1 MTVVPQRH
9 CHTVSGW
16 GNLESQDWMRS
27 PNQDGNI
34 KYLFHKT
41 SDIDMDFCLITRHR
55 STFQWCYPKVMISTS
70 PVRWPK
76 NGLNVML
83 EFLEYNIGVFDLIP
97 ALNLMQMERIKDLF
111 LFSKCLR
118 RILVLHNKR
127 MWWQEKWMF
136 LHLYWWWWYCVIPTY
151 SSINLD
157 GWCIYRSTFRSPH
170 TSECILAW
178 W

>member
-1 MTVVPQRH
+1 
-9 CHTVSGW
+9 
-16 GNLESQDWMRS
+16 
-27 PNQDGNI
+27 
-34 KYLFHKT
+34 
-41 SDIDMDFCLITRHR
+41 MDFCLMKRHR

-83 EFLEYNIGVFDLIP
+83 EFLEYSIGVFDLIP

-127 MWWQEKWMF
+127 M
-136 LHLYWWWWYCVIPTY
+136 
-151 SSINLD
+151 
-157 GWCIYRSTFRSPH
+157 
-170 TSECILAW
+170 
-178 W
+178 